1 MIKGIYLMY
10 LYMGKNLLYT
20 GIRSVLF
27 KPIFEVFSVK
37 ECLFMLLRKK
47 KAVGKGFAYGME
59 KGTLA

>member
-1 MIKGIYLMY
+1 MY

-37 ECLFMLLRKK
+37 GCLFMLLRKK